1 MTSRGRRPTGVKAA
15 VVGVGSMGQ
24 NHARVYSELPG
35 VDLVGVADVDEAQA
49 GEVAETYDTDALER
63 DALLERAD
71 VASVAVPTQYHYD
84 TARACIEAGVD
95 VLVEKPFVD
104 DPAEGRELA
113 SMAQARDVTIQVG
126 HVERFNPA
134 VTALFGIVSDLDP
147 IAIEARRLGPP
158 LDRGIEDS
166 VVLDLMIH
174 DIDVLLA
181 LQEATADSLG
191 SSADGSA
198 SDSDVARVSTLGT
211 PDEQYAT
218 AQIGFENGLIGTLT
232 ASRRTQKK
240 VRTLEVTAED
250 CFVAVDYLDQ
260 SIQIHR
266 HSKPSYTS
274 GDSDVRFRDE
284 QVIEQPIVNSGEP
297 LKLELSAFVEAAT
310 AGTEPRVTVD
320 DALRALEVARDISDG
335 VDAEAPVEATQR

>member
-1 MTSRGRRPTGVKAA
+1 MTTADRRPTGVAAA

-35 VDLVGVADVDEAQA
+35 VDLVGVTDVDDARA
-49 GEVAETYDTDALER
+49 REVAETYDTDALAR
-63 DALLERAD
+63 ADLLERAD
-71 VASVAVPTQYHYD
+71 VASVAVPTQYHYE
-84 TARACIEAGVD
+84 TARECIEAGVD

-104 DPAEGRELA
+104 DQEEGRELA
-113 SMAQARDVTIQVG
+113 SMADARDVTIQVG

-134 VTALFGIVSDLDP
+134 VMALFDIVSDLDP

-181 LQEATADSLG
+181 LQEATADG
-191 SSADGSA
+191 DSAVT
-198 SDSDVARVSTLGT
+198 DVCTLGT

-218 AQIGFENGLIGTLT
+218 AQVGFENGLIGTLT

-240 VRTLEVTAED
+240 VRTLEVTARD
-250 CFVAVDYLDQ
+250 CFVTVDYLDQ
-260 SIQIHR
+260 SIRIHR
-266 HSKPSYTS
+266 HSKPAYTS

-284 QVIEQPIVNSGEP
+284 RVIEQPIVNSGEP

-320 DALRALEVARDISDG
+320 DALRAIEVAQDVSGGI
-335 VDAEAPVEATQR
+335 DAEAPPEVTRR